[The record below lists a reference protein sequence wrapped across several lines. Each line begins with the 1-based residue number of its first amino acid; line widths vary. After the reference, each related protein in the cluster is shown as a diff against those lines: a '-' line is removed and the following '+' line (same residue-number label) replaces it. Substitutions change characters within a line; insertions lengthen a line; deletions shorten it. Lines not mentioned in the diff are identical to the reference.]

1 LWAKDKN
8 EGNYEEALEKM
19 FSWEVNRRWGKKDD
33 IRAFKV
39 FKLMIEEAGFTV
51 EIFMKKVCTLRLSN
65 S

>member
-1 LWAKDKN
+1 LSAKDQK
-8 EGNYEEALEKM
+8 EGSCEEAVEKI

-39 FKLMIEEAGFTV
+39 FKFMLEEAEYTV
-51 EIFMKKVCTLRLSN
+51 EIFMKEVYTLQLSN

>member
-1 LWAKDKN
+1 LSAKDQK
-8 EGNYEEALEKM
+8 EGNYEEALEKI

-51 EIFMKKVCTLRLSN
+51 EIFMKEVYTLQLSN